1 MKKFFKSLIL
11 VILII
16 IFAFLTMKRLFP
28 VNYSEFVDKYS
39 AEYGVDRSLV
49 YAVIKAESGFDANAE
64 SEKGAMGLMQ
74 LTEETALWCGE
85 KMGLELS
92 TEEIKNPETNIKIGI
107 WYFNY
112 LLNATGSEELA
123 IISYNAGINKVR
135 EWINEGTINKDN
147 PDFNAIPYE
156 ETQNYIKKVL
166 LYEQIYITLYN
177 MNP

>member
-28 VNYSEFVDKYS
+28 IKYSEFIDKYS

-49 YAVIKAESGFDANAE
+49 YAIIKAESGFDENAE

-92 TEEIKNPETNIKIGI
+92 TEEIKNPETNIKIGV
-107 WYFNY
+107 WYFKY
-112 LLNATGSEELA
+112 LLDVTNSKEIA
-123 IISYNAGINKVR
+123 IISYNAGINKVK
-135 EWINEGTINKDN
+135 EWIEDGKIFYINVREN
-147 PDFNAIPYE
+147 SSNRME
-156 ETQNYIKKVL
+156 RL
-166 LYEQIYITLYN
+166 
-177 MNP
+177 

>member
-39 AEYGVDRSLV
+39 AEYGVDRGLV
-49 YAVIKAESGFDANAE
+49 YAIIKAESGFDEKAE

-112 LLNATGSEELA
+112 LLN
-123 IISYNAGINKVR
+123 GINKVR

-156 ETQNYIKKVL
+156 ETKNYIKKVL

>member
-16 IFAFLTMKRLFP
+16 VFAFMTARRIFP
-28 VNYSEFVDKYS
+28 VKYSEYIDKYS
-39 AEYGVDRSLV
+39 EEYGIDRSLV
-49 YAVIKAESGFDANAE
+49 YALIKAESGFEENAK
-64 SEKGAMGLMQ
+64 SNKGAIGLMQ

-85 KMGLELS
+85 KMGEELS
-92 TEEIKNPETNIKIGI
+92 TEDIKNPETNIKTGI
-107 WYFNY
+107 WYFKY
-112 LLNATGSEELA
+112 LLDDSGSKEIA
-123 IISYNAGINKVR
+123 IISYNAGINKVK
-135 EWINEGTINKDN
+135 EWINDGTIKETGL
-147 PDFNAIPYE
+147 DFNSIPYE

>member
-28 VNYSEFVDKYS
+28 IKYSEFIDKYS

-49 YAVIKAESGFDANAE
+49 YAIIKAESGFDENAE

-92 TEEIKNPETNIKIGI
+92 TEEIKNPETNIKIGV
-107 WYFNY
+107 WYFKY
-112 LLNATGSEELA
+112 LLDVTNSKEIA
-123 IISYNAGINKVR
+123 IISYNAGINKVK
-135 EWINEGTINKDN
+135 EWIEDGKITADSLKVNS
-147 PDFNAIPYE
+147 IPYE
-156 ETQNYIKKVL
+156 ETKNYIKKVL